1 MGDRVGRGS
10 NGYVHEVVIQRIPH
24 QLLSRLDEAFPNA
37 SLSAS
42 RDVTARRARAWAWPA
57 VQIGLAA
64 GLAHLVAGVSVPS
77 AQVYAPIVAVGAIG
91 LGRER
96 RMSRSALMIAGL
108 FLGVVAAELATPLV
122 GNGWWQ
128 VGAMVVVT
136 ALAAGT
142 LIDRDLAVTYAVIN
156 AIVLVALPGSEGWV
170 PDRLV
175 AGALGALVA
184 LVVLLLVVPP
194 RSAHLIR
201 RRLRRAT
208 DLSAEA
214 LDQTAALLRG
224 DTEPALERGDER
236 PLITAA
242 RRLDDEIERSHESAD
257 QAREIVRWSPIRRR
271 ERPEV
276 ERLAR
281 IAHEL
286 RPALRTASTI
296 ARLGDRAALT
306 GVQADH
312 HVVNGIGDAAEA
324 LESLVAA
331 LLDGDAPPPGDDEH
345 AAGVVEHVLS
355 RQTGHAL
362 LIALQEEVRGLLA
375 DVSAILAREFE
386 NAASVARERAVGVV
400 QNGIAYGAVD
410 GPAAATDR

>member
-1 MGDRVGRGS
+1 M
-10 NGYVHEVVIQRIPH
+10 IQRTLH
-24 QLLSRLDEAFPNA
+24 RLLSRLDEAFPNA

-64 GLAHLVAGVSVPS
+64 GLAHLVASATVPA

-96 RMSRSALMIAGL
+96 RLARSALMIAGL

-122 GNGWWQ
+122 GNGSWQ

-142 LIDRDLAVTYAVIN
+142 LVDRDLAVTYAVIN
-156 AIVLVALPGSEGWV
+156 AIVLVALPGSEGWM

-175 AGALGALVA
+175 AGAIGALVA

-201 RRLRRAT
+201 RRLRHAT
-208 DLSAEA
+208 ELGAEA
-214 LDQTAALLRG
+214 LVRTATLLRG
-224 DTEPALERGDER
+224 EAEAELDRGDER

-306 GVQADH
+306 GVRGDGY
-312 HVVNGIGDAAEA
+312 VVNGIEDAAEA

-331 LLDGDAPPPGDDEH
+331 LLDGDTPPPDDDEH

-355 RQTGHAL
+355 RQPDHAL

-375 DVSAILAREFE
+375 DISAIVAREFE
-386 NAASVARERAVGVV
+386 DAAPVARDRAVGVV
-400 QNGIAYGAVD
+400 QNGIAYGAV
-410 GPAAATDR
+410 GGAATIPDR